1 MTHPHPPLPP
11 TLLERARTP
20 GSPSVDLLM
29 VCMGNICRSPTAHGV
44 FRHKITHSGL
54 AHSVM
59 VDSAGTHNYHPGEP
73 PDTRTQ
79 RHAAQR
85 GYDLSDLR
93 ARQITDADF
102 ARYDL
107 ILAMDW
113 DNLALAQDLCP
124 PAHAHKLRRM
134 TEFCLQFDSPVVPDP
149 YYGGSQGF
157 EEVLDLVEDACE
169 GLLRHVQR
177 QLKAQV
183 PPVQH

>member
-1 MTHPHPPLPP
+1 MFARFQELRAGDGVPEHWRYFRH
-11 TLLERARTP
+11 ERAQVDEAREVAVYHLRHRRRRT
-20 GSPSVDLLM
+20 GQ
-29 VCMGNICRSPTAHGV
+29 RRKHGKAQ
-44 FRHKITHSGL
+44 R
-54 AHSVM
+54 
-59 VDSAGTHNYHPGEP
+59 HNYHPGEP

-124 PAHAHKLRRM
+124 PAYAHKLRRM

-177 QLKAQV
+177 QLQAQV